1 MKNYKLL
8 LAGLILLLLIILIGV
23 FTWLW
28 SSNRKNMDPLPITVS
43 EHEQSTTDTEGDAK
57 TTATSILYVQAED
70 EIQVPLDDVII
81 KFESR
86 FPNVQVLAHYVPTK
100 ALFTLPDTRVSSNE
114 LSSLIDDIDVDV
126 IIANDK
132 ITQTRLALLQ
142 NLIDNAQTERNQ
154 SQVNANGMR
163 QESVVA
169 DSATST
175 ETANNEARNLTSF
188 SYATKDTH
196 SVDGVILTNNPV
208 AVSFRNFLLSSAG
221 QDVLKNYDYDNIDGY
236 KNSMDD
242 LFNPSFRAKEARGQ
256 SSVKVADALSNGS

>member
-8 LAGLILLLLIILIGV
+8 LAGLILLLLIILIGI

-28 SSNRKNMDPLPITVS
+28 SSNRKNMNPLPITVS

-57 TTATSILYVQAED
+57 TTAINILYVQAED
-70 EIQVPLDDVII
+70 KIQMPLDDLII

-100 ALFTLPDTRVSSNE
+100 ALFVLPDTSISDGTFSNE
-114 LSSLIDDIDVDV
+114 PSSLIDNFVVDV

-132 ITQTRLALLQ
+132 ITQTRLAPLQ
-142 NLIDNAQTERNQ
+142 NLIDNTQTERNQ
-154 SQVNANGMR
+154 SQVNANGMP

-242 LFNPSFRAKEARGQ
+242 LFNPSSGAKE
-256 SSVKVADALSNGS
+256 SSG